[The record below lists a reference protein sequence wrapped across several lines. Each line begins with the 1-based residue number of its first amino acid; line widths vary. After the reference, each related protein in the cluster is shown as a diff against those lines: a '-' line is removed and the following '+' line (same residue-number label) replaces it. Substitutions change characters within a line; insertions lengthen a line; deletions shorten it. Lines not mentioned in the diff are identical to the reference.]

1 MPSAKLYAPTG
12 EERGTIELPEWAFG
26 SKIRRHVMWEVV
38 RNFLANQRHGTASV
52 KNRASVSGGG
62 KKPWAQ
68 KKTGRARAGTTRSP
82 LWVGGGRAFGPHP
95 RSYSYELPKKVR
107 RVALRSA
114 LTLKARESSVAV
126 LSELPLAQAK
136 TREVYSVLRN
146 LGLAQGKTLLV
157 LPEHNPLIH
166 RASRNI
172 PKLST
177 AVYTNLNTYQVL
189 HSDRLV
195 LLESTVNKMR
205 DAEVKA

>member
-12 EERGTIELPEWAFG
+12 EEKGTIDLPEWAFG
-26 SKIRRHVMWEVV
+26 SAIRRHAMWEVV

-52 KNRASVSGGG
+52 KSRAVVSGGG

-114 LTLKARESSVAV
+114 LTLKARESKVAV
-126 LSELPLAQAK
+126 LSSLPIPQAK
-136 TREVYSVLRN
+136 TREVYGILKN
-146 LGLAQGKTLLV
+146 LGLDKRKTLLV
-157 LPEHNPLIH
+157 LPEHDPQIL
-166 RASRNI
+166 RVSRNI

-189 HSDRLV
+189 NSETLV
-195 LLESTVNKMR
+195 LLESTVSKMR

>member
-12 EERGTIELPEWAFG
+12 EEKGTIDLPEWAFG
-26 SKIRRHVMWEVV
+26 SVIRRHAMWEVV

-52 KNRASVSGGG
+52 KTRAVVSGGG

-95 RSYSYELPKKVR
+95 RSYTYELPKKVR

-114 LTLKARESSVAV
+114 LTLKARESQVAV
-126 LSELPLAQAK
+126 LSELPLPQVK
-136 TREVYSVLRN
+136 TREVYGVLRN
-146 LGLAQGKTLLV
+146 LGLAKGKTLLV
-157 LPEHNPLIH
+157 LPEHDPQIL
-166 RASRNI
+166 RVSKNI

-189 HSDRLV
+189 NSDTLV